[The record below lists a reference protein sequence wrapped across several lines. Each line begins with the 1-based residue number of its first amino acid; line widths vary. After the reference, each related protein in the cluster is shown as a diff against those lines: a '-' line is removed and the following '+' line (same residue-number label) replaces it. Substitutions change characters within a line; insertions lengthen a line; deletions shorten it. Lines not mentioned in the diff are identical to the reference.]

1 MILFEI
7 LTNYFM
13 TNSKMILHLIGQSLD
28 WFTPDWFV
36 IDGYSNWLCGN
47 WITELLLD
55 GAILIFIQWLLK
67 EFLLGC

>member
-1 MILFEI
+1 MI
-7 LTNYFM
+7 
-13 TNSKMILHLIGQSLD
+13 NSKMILHLIGQSLD
-28 WFTPDWFV
+28 WFIPDWFV

-55 GAILIFIQWLLK
+55 GATLILIQWLLK

>member
-1 MILFEI
+1 
-7 LTNYFM
+7 
-13 TNSKMILHLIGQSLD
+13 MILHLIGQSLD
-28 WFTPDWFV
+28 WFIPDWFV

-55 GAILIFIQWLLK
+55 GATLILIQWLLK

>member
-13 TNSKMILHLIGQSLD
+13 INSKMILHLIGQSLD
-28 WFTPDWFV
+28 WFIPDWFV

-55 GAILIFIQWLLK
+55 GATLILIQWLLK